1 MSGSGQRA
9 APMHK
14 ASVSRWLIVI
24 LLSVIA
30 TCLLLE
36 IGGLTRPAQGQPAMA
51 GQKLDVFAVAG
62 KITPETYGLYLV
74 DTRRGTVCVYQY
86 FSGSRKLRLVSARTF
101 WYDIQLE
108 SYNCDKPT
116 PHEVKKLVEQQRSLR
131 DAGPSR

>member
-1 MSGSGQRA
+1 MHA
-9 APMHK
+9 AP
-14 ASVSRWLIVI
+14 VSRWLIVI

-36 IGGLTRPAQGQPAMA
+36 VGGLSRPAQGQPAMA
-51 GQKLDVFAVAG
+51 GGRSDVFAVAG
-62 KITPETYGLYLV
+62 KVTPETYGLYLV

-86 FSGSRKLRLVSARTF
+86 LPASRKMRLMSARTF
-101 WYDIQLE
+101 LFDVQLE
-108 SYNCDKPT
+108 NFNCDKPT